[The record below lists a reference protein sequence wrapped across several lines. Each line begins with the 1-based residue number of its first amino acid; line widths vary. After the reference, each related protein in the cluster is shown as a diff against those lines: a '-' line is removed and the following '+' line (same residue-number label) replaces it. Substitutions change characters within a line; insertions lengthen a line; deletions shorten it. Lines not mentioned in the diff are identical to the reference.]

1 MSSTAVQPPP
11 PPISFAP
18 QPSSPPAFSSPHSPA
33 ESHSHTQPTMSSS
46 SPSPLPPPPPPQQQQ
61 SSGDMEMTT
70 STTLPPA
77 GQRHDRED
85 VDMQD
90 GLINGLQ
97 PDATDTPTQN
107 QTNSVAIEVAAVS
120 ADEDAM
126 DTTSDDTQDLVL
138 PNGSTDPT
146 AITPLPPPLAEV
158 SSSDPDAQHT
168 TSTTPNDAPPE
179 EPPAPPTDLQPPPPP
194 PPVDTVQTDSESSDE
209 DGGQPWHPIAE
220 DTSAPD
226 EEELKEIE
234 STTEYSALDHEHWE
248 KKAFPPLQDPE
259 YIPGESGRIEWLIE
273 NYNGTR
279 GNPNR
284 DLVMKSKAVTI
295 GGHQW
300 QIKFYPKGNDSDYLS
315 VYVECLSVGN
325 EKNKG
330 SGEGSG
336 QKPVDDVVASID
348 ESAHSGSAE
357 TQHAPLPLL
366 DSKTVPKR
374 RAVAAQVS
382 VVLYN
387 PTEPRVNYSR
397 TCLHRFCT
405 KSPDW
410 GWTRFHGPHYD
421 IPHRIRGHR
430 QALLRN
436 DKLAFTGY
444 IRVINDETGC
454 LWEHPSSEN
463 VWDSFAMTGLQSVAL
478 RDNGGSP
485 DGNIVSAVISW
496 LGFKPFRQFLYSFKI
511 PDGEKEPFAQPKPL
525 IGAFQK
531 VLYLLRTQVRPGAG
545 SVDLGDIDDAL
556 DWYGLSEPLHKF
568 DVVQVWECLRAKI
581 EDELRETIS
590 ANVLEDIFGQK
601 RDYTNGVFSYRTPVV
616 GVGTMQEAVN
626 QTPELT
632 NPDSSLPQLLSVELE
647 RQFFDCAS
655 RSYVKVLNK
664 VSLDDHITI
673 RGTSYTLYGFV
684 VHKQTLQSCVYQTL
698 LRPEGPGSR
707 WYHYSDSRDGN
718 KVTCLTQRQAVTVHE
733 GQDTTART
741 TGSDPIAY
749 IAMYVRDNVAQLAF
763 KSQPESEQWEVPEW
777 IPREIERQK
786 LAGQLPPIPLPTE
799 DPGATPTAQAEKVD
813 SETVDVEEREFQV
826 VDSLIFLQHEGPGF
840 FDAFDQKRRSDS
852 SGLLASITL
861 KITDNCEDIREKIAT
876 IFKDVK
882 NIQDPRQVKFWFV
895 DTYQGSFAHPLLVS
909 TGKIEY
915 SSGSYNRFA
924 EDGKDWKLENAS
936 GNWACRRLWAHI
948 VPFADLPKPP
958 KEPMP
963 TLVEVPAQDPS
974 EPAKSPEQ
982 VPTSYTPENN
992 DDHAPIVEFEQPVPH
1007 LDSEDTPMSESDEP
1021 EPPPPQTS
1029 SPPSGV
1035 EPPGSPTNAASEAI
1049 DTAMVEVDASTS
1061 SDSPVVNLVISN
1073 NASDDTEMG
1082 GTQEEVAPPP
1092 PPPVDLPVPPPV
1104 DIQERPRTPPSAEAP
1119 RPRTPEPPPDGIYF
1133 FVKYFDAEK
1142 QTLEPKGSFITPK
1155 PARLDITVQKLLDL
1169 PYTKFEWWEEED
1181 LVQAR
1186 SLRRN
1191 KSFNSN
1197 DLHNAATIIYTTPL
1211 TDEQKNALADRA
1223 AFADLPQYLRFRAN
1237 ARNFQFRMNGNFMF
1251 NYFSSQ
1257 YYKGEYV
1264 NGQRHG
1270 HGNRIYHSG
1279 ATYEGSFRLGQRHG
1293 HGLYTFQ
1300 NGDTYDGDWVA
1311 NQQHGTGTF
1320 VEATTGNTYTGGWKN
1335 DKKFGEGMTHWKSAQ
1350 ETERLC
1356 RICWEEE
1363 AEAAFY
1369 DCGHVVACVPCAR
1382 QVENCPVCRR
1392 RVLSAMKLYYVA

>member
-11 PPISFAP
+11 PPISFAQQP
-18 QPSSPPAFSSPHSPA
+18 PSSPPAFSSAHSPA
-33 ESHSHTQPTMSSS
+33 ESHPYTQPAMSS
-46 SPSPLPPPPPPQQQQ
+46 PPPPPPPQQPQQQ
-61 SSGDMEMTT
+61 SAGDMDMTT

-85 VDMQD
+85 ADMQD
-90 GLINGLQ
+90 GLTNGLQ
-97 PDATDTPTQN
+97 PGASNTPTHN
-107 QTNSVAIEVAAVS
+107 QTNNVAIEVAAVS
-120 ADEDAM
+120 ADEDVM
-126 DTTSDDTQDLVL
+126 DTTSDDTQGLVL
-138 PNGSTDPT
+138 PNSSAEPA
-146 AITPLPPPLAEV
+146 AITPSSPPLAEGPG
-158 SSSDPDAQHT
+158 SDQDAQHA

-179 EPPAPPTDLQPPPPP
+179 EPPAPSIDLQPPPPP
-194 PPVDTVQTDSESSDE
+194 PPVDPVQTDSDSSDE

-220 DTSAPD
+220 DTSAP
-226 EEELKEIE
+226 EEDELKEIE
-234 STTEYSALDHEHWE
+234 ATTEYSALDHEHWE
-248 KKAFPPLQDPE
+248 KMAFSPLEDPE
-259 YIPGESGRIEWLIE
+259 YTPGESGRIEWLID

-279 GNPNR
+279 DNPNR
-284 DLVMKSKAVTI
+284 DLVMKSKPVTI
-295 GGHQW
+295 GGHEW

-325 EKNKG
+325 EKNKDNA
-330 SGEGSG
+330 EGSH
-336 QKPVDDVVASID
+336 QKPEDDVEASID
-348 ESAHSGSAE
+348 NSAHSGSAE

-374 RAVAAQVS
+374 KGVAAQVS

-405 KSPDW
+405 TSPDW

-430 QALLRN
+430 QALLRD

-444 IRVINDETGC
+444 IRIVNDETGC

-496 LGFKPFRQFLYSFKI
+496 LGFKPFRQFLYSFKT

-531 VLYLLRTQVRPGAG
+531 VLYLLRTQVQPGAG
-545 SVDLGDIDDAL
+545 SVDLGVIDDAL

-568 DVVQVWECLRAKI
+568 DVVQVWECLRTKL
-581 EDELRETIS
+581 EDELRETTS
-590 ANVLEDIFGQK
+590 VNVLEDIFGQK
-601 RDYTNGVFSYRTPVV
+601 RDYTKGVSSYRTPVV
-616 GVGTMQEAVN
+616 GVGSMQEAVN
-626 QTPELT
+626 QTPELM

-647 RQFFDCAS
+647 RQFFDSAS

-664 VSLDDHITI
+664 VSLDDFITI

-684 VHKQTLQSCVYQTL
+684 VHKQTLQSCVYQTI

-718 KVTCLTQRQAVTVHE
+718 KVTCLTQRQAVTAHE
-733 GQDTTART
+733 GQVATART
-741 TGSDPIAY
+741 TGSDAIAY
-749 IAMYVRDNVAQLAF
+749 IAMYVRDNVAQSAF
-763 KSQPESEQWEVPEW
+763 NSQAESEQWEVPEW
-777 IPREIERQK
+777 IPRELERQK
-786 LAGQLPPIPLPTE
+786 LAEQLPPIPLPTE
-799 DPGATPTAQAEKVD
+799 DPGAALPAEAEEIV
-813 SETVDVEEREFQV
+813 SETAGIEEREFQV
-826 VDSLIFLQHEGPGF
+826 VDSQVFLQHEGPGF
-840 FDAFDQKRRSDS
+840 FDAFDQKWRSDS

-861 KITDNCEDIREKIAT
+861 KITDKCPDIREKIAT

-895 DTYQGSFAHPLLVS
+895 DTYQGSSAHPLLVG

-924 EDGKDWKLENAS
+924 EDVKDWKLESAS
-936 GNWACRRLWAHI
+936 GDWACRRLWVHI
-948 VPFADLPKPP
+948 VPFTDLPEAP
-958 KEPMP
+958 KESVP
-963 TLVEVPAQDPS
+963 TPEETARGPS
-974 EPAKSPEQ
+974 ESAQSSEQ
-982 VPTSYTPENN
+982 VPTSYTPEDN
-992 DDHAPIVEFEQPVPH
+992 DAPAPVIEVEQPVPH
-1007 LDSEDTPMSESDEP
+1007 PDLEDTPMSEPGEP
-1021 EPPPPQTS
+1021 EPAPPQTS

-1035 EPPGSPTNAASEAI
+1035 ERQGSPTNATPEVI
-1049 DTAMVEVDASTS
+1049 DTAMVEVEASAAP
-1061 SDSPVVNLVISN
+1061 DPPVVDVFIPND
-1073 NASDDTEMG
+1073 ASDDTEMG
-1082 GTQEEVAPPP
+1082 GTQEEVTPPP
-1092 PPPVDLPVPPPV
+1092 PPPPIDLPMPPPV
-1104 DIQERPRTPPSAEAP
+1104 DIQERARTPPGEAP
-1119 RPRTPEPPPDGIYF
+1119 RPRTPEPPPDEIYF

-1155 PARLDITVQKLLDL
+1155 PARLDITVQKLLEL
-1169 PYTKFEWWEEED
+1169 PDTKFEWWEEED
-1181 LVQAR
+1181 IVQAR

-1197 DLHNAATIIYTTPL
+1197 DLHNAATIVYTTPL
-1211 TDEQKNALADRA
+1211 TDEQKSALADRA

-1237 ARNFQFRMNGNFMF
+1237 ARNFPSRMNGHFTF

-1264 NGQRHG
+1264 KGHRHG
-1270 HGNRIYHSG
+1270 HGSRIYHSG

-1335 DKKFGEGMTHWKSAQ
+1335 DKKFGEGVTHWKSAQ

-1369 DCGHVVACVPCAR
+1369 DCGHVVACVQCAR